1 MKHIKKHK
9 NQLLLISVGF
19 AFALL
24 IASILASNG
33 TRPGMTVLMFVCLG
47 YLIFML
53 INNRHIILQYCDD
66 ETREECEIL
75 RIWK

>member
-19 AFALL
+19 AFAIL

-33 TRPGMTVLMFVCLG
+33 TRPGLTVLMFVCLG

-53 INNRHIILQYCDD
+53 INNRHIILQYCDE
-66 ETREECEIL
+66 ETIEECKAL